1 MQDIVQPFIE
11 GGAMS
16 EMTTYER
23 ALQIYQVLIS
33 LAHNRQTLTYS
44 MLGSLIGMPPHGLA
58 GHLAHIF
65 RYCDNHNLPQIT
77 VLIVRTMEGSPST
90 GFPSDQLDPDQERE
104 RVYGHAWFRQ
114 KPLTVEDL
122 KMV

>member
-1 MQDIVQPFIE
+1 MP
-11 GGAMS
+11 

-44 MLGSLIGMPPHGLA
+44 LLGDLVGLPRQSLGA
-58 GHLAHIF
+58 HLDHLF
-65 RYCDNHNLPQIT
+65 RYCQHNNLPQIT
-77 VLIVRTMEGSPST
+77 VLIVRKTEGNPSS
-90 GFPSDQLDPDQERE
+90 GFSAEMLNLDQERE
-104 RVYGHAWFRQ
+104 RVFEYPWFRQ

-122 KMV
+122 KALA